1 MIQRPRCFRRGIYVT
16 LSLRRLGFRPLQFLK
31 LLDQSRVVPNGQL
44 ARAGL
49 SGHGNWD
56 AGPLLRPRAVRRG
69 IRVARLREVL
79 APWAPPQ
86 PVDKPGP
93 VHNAAGYFFE
103 RSACRPKA
111 PENCF
116 DSFLFMTMSWCVF
129 LPAWDDLV
137 GVQTAVAADTA
148 SVFTSCTFR
157 CSTGGRNI
165 ST

>member
-1 MIQRPRCFRRGIYVT
+1 MLPSWDLCYPFTTEARISAFVVPESYLI
-16 LSLRRLGFRPLQFLK
+16 
-31 LLDQSRVVPNGQL
+31 QSRVVPNGQL
-44 ARAGL
+44 APRRPLRSWQLGRRRAL
-49 SGHGNWD
+49 TASSRSSRYSG
-56 AGPLLRPRAVRRG
+56 RALG
-69 IRVARLREVL
+69 REVL

-93 VHNAAGYFFE
+93 VHNAAGHFFE

-116 DSFLFMTMSWCVF
+116 DSFLFMTMSWCVS

-137 GVQTAVAADTA
+137 DVQTAVAADTA
-148 SVFTSCTFR
+148 SVFTSRTFR